1 MASPDFPG
9 FKRFYP
15 RLTTLLVLVVGIVLT
30 LTSWMIV
37 RNELR
42 RSESARFGRL
52 RERVAAGTVDRFRNV
67 EQALYAGRALVER
80 HAEVSHA
87 DWADFVRQMGHFFDR
102 QVVGLGFIERVDR
115 AALGELEA
123 RIRAD
128 GFPGFAVQRD
138 GTLPQAYVVTHLEPR
153 EANEAALGL
162 DISAGNTR
170 RTAAERAMQTGQ
182 AVISG
187 RIQLVAGETN
197 VTGSLLFLP
206 VYRGGLVPPTEAERS
221 AALRGWVYASIRAD
235 LLMAGVAD
243 AAQGLIDLEV
253 FDGTAATADTRIYDS
268 DSSGAMMDPNWPI
281 AGDMLA
287 AETVL
292 SLYDRTWTLRMR
304 TLPAF
309 ASAGTR
315 QLPLLLLGSG
325 LVGTLF
331 GTGFCWVLVNSRAR
345 ALRLADRMTSDLRH
359 AETQAARL
367 ALVARHAN
375 TSVLLTNTQWRIEW
389 VNESFTRLFGYSADE
404 VIGRPPEE
412 LLHGPATSLETMA
425 TLSRE
430 LKAGRSFR
438 GEILNYTKAGDARW
452 IELDVQPLRDA
463 DGAGTGYMALQI
475 DITERRQ
482 QSEELRRAMEAATRA
497 DQAKGQFLAMMSHE
511 IRTPMNGV
519 IGMTSL
525 LADSPL
531 NRDQRDYVET
541 IRQSGDALLT
551 IINEILDFSKIE
563 SGKLELEQESFELR
577 DCLESALDLLAPK
590 SAEKHLDL
598 LYEIDERVPHVVRS
612 DPARLRQILVNLIS
626 NAVKFTLRGE
636 VVLGVRSAAR
646 PDGRVELRFTV
657 RDTGIGIAPE
667 AMPRLFQSFSQL
679 EASTARRF
687 GGTGLGLAI
696 SKRLAELLGGSMWV
710 ESVLGQGSTFH
721 FTIVTDEVTERP
733 RPVPVDGARGVLAGL
748 RVLIVDDN
756 ATSRRILGALVTRWG
771 MAPQGAESG
780 TEAQALLES
789 GKQFDVAIVDMQ
801 MPVMDGAALARAISR
816 LKLPAPLPVILLC
829 HAGQRDQL
837 ADPGMFAECLAK
849 PAKPSQVLDAL
860 ARLFQERSVAA
871 AQAAKPFVPRMAA
884 TTARQSERVLVAED
898 NKVNLKVLLLMLKK
912 LGYHPDVAGD
922 GIEVIEAV
930 RRQHYDII
938 LMDVQMPGLDGIETT
953 KRIRAGAAGRPDPV
967 WIIAVTANAMEG
979 DRDICIVAG
988 MNDYVTKP
996 IDILELEWAL
1006 VRAHHALNTT

>member
-15 RLTTLLVLVVGIVLT
+15 RLTTLLVLGVGIALT

-42 RSESARFGRL
+42 RGESARFDRL
-52 RERVAAGTVDRFRNV
+52 RDRVATGTADRFRNV
-67 EQALYAGRALVER
+67 EQALYAARALVER
-80 HAEVSHA
+80 RAEVSHA
-87 DWADFVRQMGHFFDR
+87 DWADFVRQMDRFFDR

-115 AALGELEA
+115 SALGELEA

-153 EANEAALGL
+153 AANEAALGL
-162 DISAGNTR
+162 DIGAGNTR
-170 RTAAERAMQTGQ
+170 RMAAERAMQTGQ
-182 AVISG
+182 PAISG
-187 RIQLVAGETN
+187 RIQLVAPDAN
-197 VTGSLLFLP
+197 VAESLMLLP
-206 VYRGGLVPPTEAERS
+206 VYRGGLVPPTEAERVT
-221 AALRGWVYASIRAD
+221 ALRGWVYASIRAD
-235 LLMAGVAD
+235 LLMAGVGD
-243 AAQGLIDLEV
+243 AAQGLMDLEV
-253 FDGTAATADTRIYDS
+253 FDGTAANSDTLIYDS
-268 DSSGAMMDPNWPI
+268 NSSAMMLDSHWPI
-281 AGDMLA
+281 SGGDTLAGEA
-287 AETVL
+287 VL
-292 SLYDRTWTLRMR
+292 PLYDRTWTLRMH

-309 ASAGTR
+309 ESAATR
-315 QLPLLLLGSG
+315 QLPWFLLGSG
-325 LVGTLF
+325 LVCTLF

-345 ALRLADRMTSDLRH
+345 ALGVADRMTSDLRQ

-367 ALVARHAN
+367 AAVARHA
-375 TSVLLTNTQWRIEW
+375 TMSVVLMDVQWRIEW
-389 VNESFTRLFGYSADE
+389 VNESFVRLFGYSAEE
-404 VIGRPPEE
+404 VTGRRPSEV
-412 LLHGPATSLETMA
+412 LHGPATSEETLA
-425 TLSRE
+425 TLNRE

-438 GEILNYTKAGDARW
+438 GELLNYTKAGDARW
-452 IELDVQPLRDA
+452 LELDVQPVRDSG
-463 DGAGTGYMALQI
+463 GAITGYMGLQI
-475 DITERRQ
+475 DITERKR
-482 QSEELRRAMEAATRA
+482 QSEEFRRAMEAATRA

-531 NRDQRDYVET
+531 TRDQRDYVET

-563 SGKLELEQESFELR
+563 SGKLELEQETFELR
-577 DCLESALDLLAPK
+577 ACLESALDLLAPK

-598 LYEIDERVPHVVRS
+598 LYEIDEHVPHEVRS

-646 PDGRVELRFTV
+646 PDGRIELRFTV

-667 AMPRLFQSFSQL
+667 SMPRLFQSFSQL

-696 SKRLAELLGGSMWV
+696 SKRLAELLGGAMWV

-721 FTIVTDEVTERP
+721 FTIATDAVTERP
-733 RPVPVDGARGVLAGL
+733 RPAPADGARGVLAGL

-756 ATSRRILGALVTRWG
+756 ATSRRILGGLVTRWG

-780 TEAQALLES
+780 AEAQALLEG

-801 MPVMDGAALARAISR
+801 MPVMDGAALARAIVR

-837 ADPGMFAECLAK
+837 ADPSMFAECLAK

-860 ARLFQERSVAA
+860 ARLFQARSVAA
-871 AQAAKPFVPRMAA
+871 AQSATPFVPRVAA
-884 TTARQSERVLVAED
+884 ARHSERVLVAED

-922 GIEVIEAV
+922 GIEAIEAV

-953 KRIRAGAAGRPDPV
+953 RRIRAGAAGRPDRV

-979 DRDICIVAG
+979 DRDTCLAAG
-988 MNDYVTKP
+988 MDDYVTKP
-996 IDILELEWAL
+996 IDIRELEWAL
-1006 VRAHHALNTT
+1006 VRAHHALNTA